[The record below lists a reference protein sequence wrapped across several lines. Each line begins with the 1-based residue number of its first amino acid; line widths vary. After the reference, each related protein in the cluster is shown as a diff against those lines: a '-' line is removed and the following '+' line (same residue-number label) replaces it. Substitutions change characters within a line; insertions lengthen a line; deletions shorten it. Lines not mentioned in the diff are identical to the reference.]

1 MAEPRRV
8 VVTGLGAVTPVGN
21 CVAESWSNLLAGCS
35 GIDTLTLFDPTPF
48 GVRIGGEVKN
58 FRPEDHIQSK
68 ELRHMDRNSKFA
80 LVAAKEAVTDAGLDL
95 SRECAERVGVII
107 GTAAGGV
114 EKVLSQQQILLE
126 RGPERVSPMFLPHF
140 LPDSASGLVAIS
152 LGAEGPNMAVS
163 SACATGSHAVGE
175 AFKTIQRDDA
185 DVMIAGGTEASILP
199 VIFAGF
205 INMRALSPRNDEPR
219 RASRPFDADRD
230 GFVISEGS
238 AVLTLEEAEH
248 AERRGARIYAE
259 VVGYG
264 SGNDAWHMVQPRDQ
278 GAGAAKVMRA
288 ALRDAERNSGLAASD
303 VGYINPHGTS
313 TPYNDRFE
321 TAAIK
326 DVFGEHAARLAVSS
340 TKSMTGH
347 LFGAAGAIEA
357 LVCVKAVETGWL
369 PPTINYETPD
379 PECDLDYVPNKAR
392 QWTPTA
398 AMSNSF
404 GLGGHNSSVVF
415 RTWERG

>member
-1 MAEPRRV
+1 MPEARRV

-21 CVAESWSNLLAGCS
+21 CVGETWSNLVAGRS
-35 GIDTLTLFDPTPF
+35 GIDTLSLFDTDGF
-48 GVRIGGEVKN
+48 DVRIGGEVKN
-58 FRPEDHIQSK
+58 FRPEDHISSK
-68 ELRHMDRNSKFA
+68 ELRHMDRGSKFA
-80 LVAAKEAVTDAGLDL
+80 MVAAKEATVDAKLDM
-95 SRECAERVGVII
+95 SHICAERVGVIF

-114 EKVLSQQQILLE
+114 EKMLSQQQILLE
-126 RGPERVSPMFLPHF
+126 RGPE
-140 LPDSASGLVAIS
+140 
-152 LGAEGPNMAVS
+152 GPNMAVA

-175 AFKTIQRDDA
+175 AMKTIQRDDA
-185 DVMIAGGTEASILP
+185 DVMVAGGTEASILP

-205 INMRALSPRNDEPR
+205 INMKALSARNDEPA

-230 GFVISEGS
+230 GFVISEGA
-238 AVLTLEEAEH
+238 AVLLLEEAQH

-288 ALRDAERNSGLAASD
+288 ALRDAARTRELLASD
-303 VGYINPHGTS
+303 IGYINAHGTS

-326 DVFGEHAARLAVSS
+326 DVFGEHAGRLAVSS

-347 LFGAAGAIEA
+347 MFGAAGAMEA
-357 LVCVKAVETGWL
+357 LACVKSIETGWL
-369 PPTINYETPD
+369 APTINYETPD
-379 PECDLDYVPNKAR
+379 PECDLDYVPNQAR

-404 GLGGHNSSVVF
+404 GLGGHNSSVIF
-415 RTWERG
+415 STYQAAI